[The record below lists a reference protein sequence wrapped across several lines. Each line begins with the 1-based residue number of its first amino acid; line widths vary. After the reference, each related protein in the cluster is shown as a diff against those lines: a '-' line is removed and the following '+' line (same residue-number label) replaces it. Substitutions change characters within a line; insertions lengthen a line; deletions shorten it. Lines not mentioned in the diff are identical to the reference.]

1 MAFYGIL
8 PAVGWAGQAV
18 RGALAG
24 AALIAATGCMMM
36 GTGVA
41 RPADAEFGMGP
52 RASAGGRYRAA
63 LESPEPLRVRR
74 MQSVRVNVRTA
85 AGTPVD
91 GARITIDGGM
101 PQHGHGL
108 PTSPRVTRDLGGGA
122 YQVEGLKFN
131 MGGWWELK
139 FRIASAAGTDSVT
152 FNLDL

>member
-8 PAVGWAGQAV
+8 PAGGWMKKMV
-18 RGALAG
+18 RGAMAG
-24 AALIAATGCMMM
+24 AALAAAAGCMMM
-36 GTGVA
+36 GNGMA

-52 RASAGGRYRAA
+52 RVSASGRYSATIEA
-63 LESPEPLRVRR
+63 PEPLRVRR
-74 MQSVRVNVRTA
+74 MQTVRVTVRTA
-85 AGTPVD
+85 AGAPVD
-91 GARITIDGGM
+91 GAQITIDGGM

-108 PTSPRVTRDLGGGA
+108 PTAPRVTRALGNGA

-139 FRIASAAGTDSVT
+139 FRISSTAGPDSVT